1 MSLIARRIDDLG
13 TENAFT
19 VGAHIARAEEAGID
33 VIRFN
38 LGEPDFDSADHINKE
53 AIRHIQEG
61 NTHYA
66 DPQGL
71 RSFRRAIAGH
81 VAATRRIEVAPD
93 RVVVTPGAKPP
104 IGLAMATYVD
114 PGDEVIYPSPG
125 FPIYESL
132 ARFHGAVPRPLHLQE
147 DAGFGFTAADLQP
160 LLSERTKLIILN
172 SPSNPTG
179 GVLSGQVLDEIADMI
194 DRACGPDVRIFSDEV
209 YEHILFDGRRHESI
223 VTRPGMEAR
232 TIVVSGHSKG
242 FAMTGW
248 RLGWAVLPT
257 TEEAEIF
264 TRLNINTISCVPPFI
279 QEAGRIAYEDPASR
293 DVIGAMVAAFEKRR
307 DFVVPAL
314 NDIEGIRCAM
324 PQGAFYVFP
333 NVGQLCR
340 NIGAGEAWESLPA
353 GRKQGTS
360 PAGLLQLFLIY
371 RHGVATVDRHA
382 FGTIGADGQHFLRL
396 SVATGLD
403 RIEEGVRRVRA
414 AASDGAGFA
423 AFVESDDWA
432 V

>member
-38 LGEPDFDSADHINKE
+38 LGEPDFDSADHINRE
-53 AIRHIQEG
+53 AIRHIEEG
-61 NTHYA
+61 NAHYV

-71 RSFRRAIAGH
+71 LSFRRAIAEH
-81 VAATRRIEVAPD
+81 VAATRGIGVDPD
-93 RVVVTPGAKPP
+93 RIVVTPGAKPP

-132 ARFHGAVPRPLHLQE
+132 ARYHGAVPRPLHLQE
-147 DAGFGFTAADLQP
+147 DAGFAFTASDLQP

-179 GVLSGQVLDEIADMI
+179 AVLSGPGLDEVADLV

-232 TIVVSGHSKG
+232 TILVSGHSKG

-257 TEEAEIF
+257 PDEAEIF

-279 QEAGRIAYEDPASR
+279 QEAGRAAYEDPASR
-293 DVIGAMVAAFEKRR
+293 DVIDAMVAAFEERR
-307 DFVVPAL
+307 NFFVPAL
-314 NDIEGIRCAM
+314 NDIDGIRCAT

-333 NVGQLCR
+333 NVERLCR
-340 NIGAGEAWESLPA
+340 SIGAVEAWESLPA
-353 GRKQGTS
+353 GRKRRTT

-371 RHGVATVDRHA
+371 RYGVATVDRHA
-382 FGTIGADGQHFLRL
+382 FGSIGADGQHFLRL

-403 RIEEGVRRVRA
+403 RLEEGVRRLRA
-414 AASDGAGFA
+414 AASDVEGFA
-423 AFVESDDWA
+423 AFVDDRA